1 MKRQVKRGVSWLEFP
16 LFSSYPHL
24 VQGVFLRHKG
34 VSKGAFASLNVGA
47 GIGDNEEHVKE
58 NLEIIRALLGI
69 ERLVQGNQVHGTQI
83 VQVEKNSPSLVDECD
98 GLITEKRGLGLLI
111 KHADCQAALFFD
123 PKKEIIG
130 AAHAGWRGNVKQI
143 YTKMVSSFA
152 AMGSRP
158 EDLLVAISPSLGPDH
173 AEFKEYRKMLP
184 KSFWPFQVAEGRFDL
199 WAVAKKE
206 LLEAGVLEKN
216 LQIASLCSFCHP
228 KDFFSYR
235 RNPLTGRNGTV
246 IALKS

>member
-123 PKKEIIG
+123 PKKEI
-130 AAHAGWRGNVKQI
+130 
-143 YTKMVSSFA
+143 
-152 AMGSRP
+152 
-158 EDLLVAISPSLGPDH
+158 
-173 AEFKEYRKMLP
+173 
-184 KSFWPFQVAEGRFDL
+184 
-199 WAVAKKE
+199 
-206 LLEAGVLEKN
+206 
-216 LQIASLCSFCHP
+216 
-228 KDFFSYR
+228 
-235 RNPLTGRNGTV
+235 
-246 IALKS
+246 